1 MLLGHFHFNLG
12 QLLLNKVIRRREA
25 LNLQRPED
33 IKMASFSLSFVE
45 VIVGCEVAE
54 SGSSSAYMV
63 SERNNGSSKNYM
75 FALKEVFSWEFSRVV
90 DTLPHGIYPIPNNT
104 LQMFGL
110 KSLRDK

>member
-1 MLLGHFHFNLG
+1 MLS
-12 QLLLNKVIRRREA
+12 KYRR
-25 LNLQRPED
+25 
-33 IKMASFSLSFVE
+33 IKASFSLSFVE

-110 KSLRDK
+110 KSLRDVSIC